1 MRCEAGTT
9 RPQRLIAPTGR
20 DNDDDDD
27 DDAAAAEEEE
37 AEASRRFLQ
46 GLLSVLVLVLVLGLG
61 LGPVLRALPRK
72 DTTPRAAPA
81 SLLLRGAMDEGSSR
95 WIEDAGAG
103 TPLQQARIPPCAWL
117 VVCVV

>member
-1 MRCEAGTT
+1 MA
-9 RPQRLIAPTGR
+9 ATGR
-20 DNDDDDD
+20 DNDDDDDDDDD

-46 GLLSVLVLVLVLGLG
+46 GLLSVVVLVLGLG

-117 VVCVV
+117 VCVV